1 MINKK
6 SQSKWKK
13 SIILKSL
20 KLKKPNRKKLKIA
33 VVPQPQADAETDQV
47 VHKNSKYE
55 KAKEKTKSLWN
66 RSKIMKGLN
75 SLNLKKK
82 KPKPKQEK
90 SSTMKVIAMVDQED
104 SDDDEEF
111 F

>member
-1 MINKK
+1 M
-6 SQSKWKK
+6 
-13 SIILKSL
+13 LKSL
-20 KLKKPNRKKLKIA
+20 KLKKTNRKKLKITVA
-33 VVPQPQADAETDQV
+33 EQKTDAEPSQV

-82 KPKPKQEK
+82 QKKQEK
-90 SSTMKVIAMVDQED
+90 FSTMKVIAMINQD
-104 SDDDEEF
+104 SDDDDEEF
-111 F
+111 FQDESLFIQKGQDNLAL